1 MNEIKHRQI
10 RTNGINMHIA
20 EAGEGRLV
28 VLLHGFPELWYS
40 WRHQIPALAAAGFH
54 AVAPDLRGYGQS
66 DAPHEVDA
74 YSMRNMTADVVGILD
89 ALEEREAVVVG
100 HDWGSPIAWNA
111 ALLYPD
117 RFRAVAAL
125 SVPYIPRSPMPPLE
139 MLRQMFKDRFFY
151 MLYFQEEG
159 VAEAEF
165 ESDFRRSMLLFMWA
179 ASAQAPPGLGLAT
192 KPPGSK
198 LFDGVPE
205 PESLPPWLTEEDLDY
220 YAEQFQRSGF
230 RGPLNRYRCM
240 DLDWRELA
248 ELAGAVVKQPAIFIA
263 GELDPVATFTA
274 MDAMKQFVPNLKKTV
289 TLPDCGHWTQQEKPQ
304 DVNRELIEFLRGL

>member
-20 EAGEGRLV
+20 EAGEGPLV

-74 YSMRNMTADVVGILD
+74 YSMRNMTADVAGILD
-89 ALEEREAVVVG
+89 ALGEREAVVVG

-220 YAEQFQRSGF
+220 YAEQFKRSGF

-263 GELDPVATFTA
+263 GELDPVATFTP